1 MQIQEMRDR
10 DMEQREHR
18 TGRDSTGKGRAERA
32 DKGRDRGVGRRVA
45 LYGLL
50 LALAMV
56 FSYVETLIPIY
67 LGAPGVKLGLANL
80 LTVTGLYTIG
90 VRGTVQVNLAR
101 IVLAG
106 WAFGNMFSIIYSL
119 AGAALSL
126 LLMLLCKKIG
136 GFGIIG
142 VSVIGGVGHN
152 IGQLLIAAFVVK
164 TFAVFTYL
172 PVLLVAGTI
181 AGALIGLLGGIVVER
196 IRRYV

>member
-1 MQIQEMRDR
+1 MGQEEHT
-10 DMEQREHR
+10 DM
-18 TGRDSTGKGRAERA
+18 GKAGGRAEGRGKA
-32 DKGRDRGVGRRVA
+32 GGRDMDIGRRVA

-50 LALAMV
+50 LALALV

-80 LTVTGLYTIG
+80 VTVTGLYTIG
-90 VRGTVQVNLAR
+90 VRGTIEVNLAR
-101 IVLAG
+101 ILLAG
-106 WAFGNMFSIIYSL
+106 WAFGNMFGIIYSL
-119 AGAALSL
+119 AGAALSF
-126 LLMLLCKKIG
+126 LLMLLCKKMG
-136 GFGIIG
+136 WFGIVG

-172 PVLLVAGTI
+172 PVLLIAGTI

-196 IRRYV
+196 ISGFVKKM

>member
-1 MQIQEMRDR
+1 MVLSDKTIMRMLREGTLSMSPLEEGQIQPASVDIR
-10 DMEQREHR
+10 
-18 TGRDSTGKGRAERA
+18 
-32 DKGRDRGVGRRVA
+32 
-45 LYGLL
+45 L
-50 LALAMV
+50 
-56 FSYVETLIPIY
+56 
-67 LGAPGVKLGLANL
+67 
-80 LTVTGLYTIG
+80 
-90 VRGTVQVNLAR
+90 
-101 IVLAG
+101 
-106 WAFGNMFSIIYSL
+106 GNMFSIIYSL

>member
-1 MQIQEMRDR
+1 MEQGKHKTGKDSNVKGRSEGVRKDR
-10 DMEQREHR
+10 DM
-18 TGRDSTGKGRAERA
+18 DI
-32 DKGRDRGVGRRVA
+32 GRRVA

-50 LALAMV
+50 LALALV

-80 LTVTGLYTIG
+80 VTVTGLYTIG

-126 LLMLLCKKIG
+126 LLMLLCKRMG
-136 GFGIIG
+136 GFSIIG
-142 VSVIGGVGHN
+142 ISVIGGVGHN

-172 PVLLVAGTI
+172 PVLLIAGTI
-181 AGALIGLLGGIVVER
+181 AGALIGLLGGIMVER